1 MPGVLR
7 VAWVVALCLALQ
19 GCVTLVAPY
28 DPAVDQAL
36 TKLSESSA
44 KFLAGASAG
53 GKERTF
59 ASKEAGE
66 YYAVSFNALD
76 LLLRRAQAS
85 RGAIPCGPLVDKLA
99 EESRQPLTAIEL
111 PDDYRKLDCNEVQLY
126 FIKMRLTQLQNDH
139 RTDGVLGRSEI
150 KHDGSA
156 LQTSIGFAVDTLVLN
171 KPAKQN

>member
-1 MPGVLR
+1 MPGLWR
-7 VAWVVALCLALQ
+7 FGWVVALCLVLQ
-19 GCVTLVAPY
+19 GCVTLIAPY

-44 KFLAGASAG
+44 KFLANASAG
-53 GKERTF
+53 GSEKTF
-59 ASKEAGE
+59 SSKEATE

-76 LLLRRAQAS
+76 LLVRRAQAS
-85 RGAIPCGPLVDKLA
+85 RGAVPCGPLVDLLE

-139 RTDGVLGRSEI
+139 REDGILGRSEI
-150 KHDGSA
+150 KHDGAA

-171 KPAKQN
+171 KPAKQS